1 MYDNFIIKLNFIMK
15 KERDIRK
22 FVTNIDKNNLVEE
35 IETFIKDK
43 GRF

>member
-1 MYDNFIIKLNFIMK
+1 ME

-22 FVTNIDKNNLVEE
+22 FVTNINKNNLVEE
-35 IETFIKDK
+35 IENFIKDK